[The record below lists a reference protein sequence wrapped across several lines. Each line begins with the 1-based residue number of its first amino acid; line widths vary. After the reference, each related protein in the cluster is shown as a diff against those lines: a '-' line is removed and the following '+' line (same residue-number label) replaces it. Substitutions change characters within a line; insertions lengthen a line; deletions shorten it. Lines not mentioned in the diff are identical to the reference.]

1 MSTAARRDWVR
12 SVWIA
17 ATGLFC
23 CFQAALAAPSAE
35 TNGRDAARP
44 RSERSVDDEAARPA
58 PDPISPIEA
67 AFSVRAGE
75 SLRQFG
81 YEVVRGTR
89 GQTPQP
95 MGAVRGDY
103 VLGVGDTLLVTLRGR
118 INSERR
124 LEIGRDGTL
133 LVDDLRPIPAQ
144 GRTLDE
150 VRGDVATAAKA
161 TLLDVDTY
169 ISVAEARRVGAL
181 VLGAVGRPGRV
192 ELTSFADVFDALTAA
207 GGVERVGSLRR
218 ITLSRGNATTTIDLY
233 GTLLTGRGGGGERV
247 RDGDRILVP
256 PLGPTIAVSG
266 PVKRPGIFE
275 LPPDRDRMS
284 VAELRALA
292 GGLIRPAGDRA
303 LRLGLRPDG
312 GEAAEDVGDLD
323 APILG
328 DGDVL
333 ILRPGAEDRR
343 GTARLDGAVFRPG
356 VRSLD
361 TAPTLSALVDPRDL
375 RPGAWRPLAAL
386 ETGDPRSG
394 GRRLIAVD
402 LGAVLAGRADRRLN
416 DGDALIVLDAGD
428 VDFLSSNAVLRVL
441 RREPPGDTTDCP
453 GLGRLALALSAAP
466 DGRFARGPGARA
478 AERMVGVDAKCPAV
492 FKEHP
497 DLALFALQRSKLVMN
512 GGVATGFRPQADLAG
527 EEGGGAAIED
537 DDAPRVELA
546 GAVRHPGVRPLVEG
560 AALKTLLRREIADG
574 AYPLF
579 GVIERYDRKTFSRSL
594 VAFSPRDVISGR
606 ATPRLVSGDV
616 VRPLTYDEIAA
627 ASKPAS
633 GAAKP
638 LKSSAGDAARESA
651 ENEDVET
658 DEPDETATV
667 SDEIVALIAER
678 SVRVTGA
685 VRRPGFHPVAD
696 TAAVSAVIE
705 AAGGVAGDGDP
716 TEIEV
721 TFRKGGERRSVD
733 LTGGGMLVVAG
744 GDSIRVPVSR
754 SRLEAGTILVEG
766 RVKRPGAY
774 DIVRGERL
782 SSVLKRAGG
791 LDDDAYPAGAALT
804 RVSERRRLEEEME
817 ETARRIERDVL
828 SVKERGNEVKPDELT
843 FLRQV
848 AARLRATKPPGR
860 VVVEADPSV
869 LRAHPE
875 RDIGVE
881 PGDRLTVPARP
892 LSVVVSGEVSAPG
905 AKRFESGKSVEDYLS
920 EAGGPTRFA
929 DMDRAFLVLPDGSA
943 RPLSLASWNHVSTL
957 VPPGSAVVVP
967 ADPKP
972 LGGLDIAR
980 DLGSILGQLALTA
993 ASISVI
999 SR

>member
-1 MSTAARRDWVR
+1 MSTVTRRGRVR

-17 ATGLFC
+17 ATGCLCF
-23 CFQAALAAPSAE
+23 FQAALAAPNADPA
-35 TNGRDAARP
+35 GRTPALP
-44 RSERSVDDEAARPA
+44 GIERSTDEEAARPA
-58 PDPISPIEA
+58 PEPMSSIEA
-67 AFSVRAGE
+67 AFSERAGE
-75 SLRQFG
+75 TLRQFG
-81 YEVVRGTR
+81 YDAARGTR
-89 GQTPQP
+89 GIASQP
-95 MGAVRGDY
+95 LGAVRGDY
-103 VLGVGDTLLVTLRGR
+103 VLGVGDTLFVTSRGR
-118 INSERR
+118 VNSERR
-124 LEIGRDGTL
+124 VEIGRDGTL
-133 LVDDLRPIPAQ
+133 LVDSLRPIPAQ

-150 VRGDVATAAKA
+150 VRSDVAASAKA
-161 TLLDVDTY
+161 TLLDVETF
-169 ISVAEARRVGAL
+169 ISLAEARRVGVL

-218 ITLSRGNATTTIDLY
+218 IALSRGNETRTVDLY

-256 PLGPTIAVSG
+256 PLGATIAVSG

-275 LPPDRDRMS
+275 LPIDRDRLS
-284 VAELRALA
+284 VAEARALA

-303 LRLGLRPDG
+303 LRLGLRSDG
-312 GEAAEDVGDLD
+312 GEAAEEVRDLD
-323 APILG
+323 APVLG

-333 ILRPGAEDRR
+333 ILRPGSEDRR
-343 GTARLDGAVFRPG
+343 GAARLDGAVLRPG
-356 VRSLD
+356 LRSLD
-361 TAPTLSALVDPRDL
+361 AAPTLSALVRSRDL

-386 ETGDPRSG
+386 ETDDPRAG
-394 GRRLIAVD
+394 GRKLIAVD
-402 LGAVLAGRADRRLN
+402 LGAVLAGRADRRLG
-416 DGDALIVLDAGD
+416 DGDSLIVLDKGD

-441 RREPPGDTTDCP
+441 RGESAGDTADCP

-466 DGRFARGPGARA
+466 DGRLARGPGARA
-478 AERMVGVDAKCPAV
+478 AARMVGVDARCPAV

-497 DLALFALQRSKLVMN
+497 DLALFALQRSTLVMN
-512 GGVATGFRPQADLAG
+512 GGTATGFRPQADLSG
-527 EEGGGAAIED
+527 EEGGAASVED
-537 DDAPRVELA
+537 DETPRVELA

-560 AALKTLLRREIADG
+560 AALKNLLRREIADG
-574 AYPLF
+574 TYPLF

-606 ATPRLVSGDV
+606 TIPRLASGDV
-616 VRPLTYDEIAA
+616 VRPLTYDEIAR
-627 ASKPAS
+627 
-633 GAAKP
+633 AAKP
-638 LKSSAGDAARESA
+638 APERRKPAASSIDASA
-651 ENEDVET
+651 KTPAAEEDADDL
-658 DEPDETATV
+658 DEEEPP
-667 SDEIVALIAER
+667 SDEIVRLIGER

-685 VRRPGFHPVAD
+685 ARRPGSHPVAD
-696 TAAVSAVIE
+696 TATVSAVIE

-721 TFRKGGERRSVD
+721 TFRRGGERKVVD
-733 LTGGGMLVVAG
+733 LTAGGALTVAG

-782 SSVLKRAGG
+782 SSVLRRAGG

-817 ETARRIERDVL
+817 ESARRIERDIL
-828 SVKERGNEVKPDELT
+828 LVKERGDQVKPDELI

-848 AARLRATKPPGR
+848 AARLRATKPTGR
-860 VVVEADPSV
+860 IVVEADPAA
-869 LRAHPE
+869 LRSHPE
-875 RDIGVE
+875 HDTGVE
-881 PGDRLTVPARP
+881 PGDRLTIPARP
-892 LSVVVSGEVSAPG
+892 LTVVVSGEVSSPG
-905 AKRFESGKSVEDYLS
+905 AKRFESGKSAEDYVS

-929 DMDRAFLVLPDGSA
+929 DMDRAFLVMPDGSA

-980 DLGSILGQLALTA
+980 DLGGILGQLALTA